1 MKEKEDKEVLVKIG
15 RKNADQHLAKKKK
28 KASKTPSPAVRRQL
42 PAAPCAAPPCSPNAR
57 VVVVDVAVVPKVGVV
72 VAEGGVAVAKDAAC
86 PPVPDVPQGPRVPKA
101 KGNDEQAFSK
111 ARPLMFQPNGSVS
124 NETHE
129 TPKAKGEEVAK
140 AKSEESEE
148 VPQAGHRCR
157 SIMVKQEEQANASQS
172 NEANKTQGGV
182 APVVGVVE
190 SSDTAAAA
198 SSGCAGLARLVPSIP
213 AGAIRARLQMAQKM
227 RMMRKTCKAGGTA
240 RPPLHPP
247 PPPPPIPKWLV
258 PASPPPSPPAPPPS
272 RTAQFRSLKSVR
284 PLLRTARA
292 KLPARASRVD
302 HIEKDSHDCHD
313 CPTGGSTED
322 LSLAPSRS
330 FSLSLPRPRYRSL
343 SEDEEHDHLI
353 MIQESASAQKKKMV
367 IKEVFF
373 VNLLLLFVVNL
384 FLRVKLLLQLVTGA
398 SNGHG
403 IRSTPM
409 IQESASA
416 KTKRMRHLK
425 K

>member
-1 MKEKEDKEVLVKIG
+1 MLQSLIG
-15 RKNADQHLAKKKK
+15 KGWR
-28 KASKTPSPAVRRQL
+28 
-42 PAAPCAAPPCSPNAR
+42 APPHPTSCR
-57 VVVVDVAVVPKVGVV
+57 LFCLDCGVPVSSVSSC
-72 VAEGGVAVAKDAAC
+72 AVAKDAAC

-111 ARPLMFQPNGSVS
+111 ARPQMFQPNGSVS

-198 SSGCAGLARLVPSIP
+198 SSGCAGLTLLVPSITS

-292 KLPARASRVD
+292 KLPARSSCVD

-367 IKEVFF
+367 IKEVIF